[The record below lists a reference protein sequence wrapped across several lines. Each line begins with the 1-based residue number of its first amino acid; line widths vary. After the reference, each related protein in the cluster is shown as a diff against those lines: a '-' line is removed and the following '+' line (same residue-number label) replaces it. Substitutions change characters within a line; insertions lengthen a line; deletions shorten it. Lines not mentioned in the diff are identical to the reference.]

1 MNPPIITKE
10 VFEAAQ
16 KLKAKST
23 TEERFSV
30 QERPLREKIK
40 CGCGHIYK
48 PITVNGKIYW
58 ECRMHNF
65 DSQKCS
71 SRRIPETDIYEAFIT
86 MVNKLRNCYEEILRL
101 LLHRQNAC
109 R

>member
-1 MNPPIITKE
+1 MKINRGQKPQYYVEDMNPPIITKE

-40 CGCGHIYK
+40 CGCGHIQAN
-48 PITVNGKIYW
+48 NGK
-58 ECRMHNF
+58 RKN
-65 DSQKCS
+65 
-71 SRRIPETDIYEAFIT
+71 
-86 MVNKLRNCYEEILRL
+86 L
-101 LLHRQNAC
+101 LGMQDAQL
-109 R
+109 